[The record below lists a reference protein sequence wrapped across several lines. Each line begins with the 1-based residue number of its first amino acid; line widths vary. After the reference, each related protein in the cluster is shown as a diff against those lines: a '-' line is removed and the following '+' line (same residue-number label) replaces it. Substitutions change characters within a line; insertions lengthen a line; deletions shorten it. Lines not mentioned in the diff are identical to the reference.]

1 MDDLIDKHRA
11 RIAAA
16 NEKLK
21 KAFDVATAD
30 HSAEILDS
38 EVALE
43 AGMKMRHD
51 ACRGVTAL
59 KMPVVTMLST
69 PADQADIPPKL
80 EDEDA
85 QP

>member
-30 HSAEILDS
+30 HNAEILDS

-43 AGMKMRHD
+43 AGMKARHD
-51 ACRGVTAL
+51 AFRGVT
-59 KMPVVTMLST
+59 PVKSPSITNG
-69 PADQADIPPKL
+69 QEDIPPRNA
-80 EDEDA
+80 EDA